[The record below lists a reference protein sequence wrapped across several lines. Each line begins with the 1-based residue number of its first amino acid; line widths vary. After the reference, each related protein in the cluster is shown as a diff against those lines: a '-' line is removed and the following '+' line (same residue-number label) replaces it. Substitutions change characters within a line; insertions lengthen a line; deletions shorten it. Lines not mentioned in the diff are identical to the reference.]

1 MYSLSH
7 FQLPVCQAGHVSVIY
22 RHRQGHI
29 GSYFVVITG
38 RAGNYR
44 DYLLQFHRQGKN
56 STRCFDRLQA
66 GQEFLR
72 RTRDFSLVSRL
83 GKIFLMKHSVTFS
96 GGNTHD

>member
-7 FQLPVCQAGHVSVIY
+7 FQLPVCQAGHVSVTY

-66 GQEFLR
+66 GQEFFETY
-72 RTRDFSLVSRL
+72 TRLFVSSRL
-83 GKIFLMKHSVTFS
+83 GKIFLMKHSVAFS
-96 GGNTHD
+96 GGDTHD

>member
-7 FQLPVCQAGHVSVIY
+7 FQLPVCQAGHVSVTY

-56 STRCFDRLQA
+56 LTRCFDRLQA
-66 GQEFLR
+66 GQEFFETYTRLFVSFQAGQDFSHETFRHILR
-72 RTRDFSLVSRL
+72 R
-83 GKIFLMKHSVTFS
+83 GHS
-96 GGNTHD
+96 